1 MGGFGTFQTGGLKN
15 AQARNY
21 VKNAS
26 KWFTGQNVNDGF
38 FYNYWNAAWAL
49 VQGLNKSNGQ
59 VGAALQR
66 ALPRTLKPGFQVA
79 NKGVLRLDS
88 RRQAIQDQ
96 YPLRITK
103 AAGSGTV
110 TTSIVGYVPNVDQT
124 FGGYF
129 GPNKKAPGRNTPA
142 CVKRKL
148 PWQGKIK
155 EVRNGVITNRNI
167 K

>member
-1 MGGFGTFQTGGLKN
+1 MGGFGTFQTGGLKTK
-15 AQARNY
+15 QALTY
-21 VKNAS
+21 VKNAN

-49 VQGLNKSNGQ
+49 VQGLNKSGGRT
-59 VGAALQR
+59 GAALQR
-66 ALPRTLKPGFQVA
+66 SLPHTLRPGFQVA
-79 NKGVLRLDS
+79 NGGVLRLDS

-96 YPLRITK
+96 YPLQITK
-103 AAGSGTV
+103 ASGSGTV
-110 TTSIVGYVPNVDQT
+110 TTTIAGYVPNVDQT

-129 GPNKKAPGRNTPA
+129 GPSKPAPGRNYPP

-155 EVRNGVITNRNI
+155 VVKNGIITNKVI